1 MTQSHSPHTT
11 QQPPIVANGG
21 VRRALEVRHLVMIA
35 LGGVIGSGLF
45 ISSGYTITQ
54 AGPLGAVLAY
64 LIGAAVAWMV
74 MACMGELA
82 AQYPHAGGFHIYAY
96 KAISPAAGFA
106 TAWLYWL
113 CWVAALGS
121 ELTASGLLLQ
131 RWFPDIPVWLWAL
144 ILATVL
150 FTINALT
157 VRGFGETE
165 FWFSLIK
172 VLAVV
177 ALIIV
182 GAAAM
187 FGFNTDAPAPLFNN
201 FQTPDGLF
209 PTGGAGVLVT
219 ILAVFYAFSGT
230 ELIAIA
236 AGEVKDP
243 QRAIPAALR
252 TTLIR
257 LVIFFVGAI
266 TVIAALIP
274 WETLQDI
281 SGSESV
287 ENSPFVIVF
296 DQVGIPYAADIMA
309 AIVIVALLSAGN
321 SGLYACSRLL
331 YSMATV
337 GQLPAIFGST
347 SKRGVP
353 LFAIGISIL
362 GGLAALLSSVISPGA
377 VYLALVSIA
386 GFAVVAVWIVIVV
399 AQMRNRRQFLASGGK
414 LEDLVFRT
422 PLYPVL
428 PLLALAACV
437 ISLIA
442 VAFDP
447 SQVAALY
454 FGIPFVGL
462 CYLVHWLNTR
472 RNPQAITSPAAFAPH
487 GSAQE

>member
-1 MTQSHSPHTT
+1 M
-11 QQPPIVANGG
+11 
-21 VRRALEVRHLVMIA
+21 
-35 LGGVIGSGLF
+35 
-45 ISSGYTITQ
+45 
-54 AGPLGAVLAY
+54 
-64 LIGAAVAWMV
+64 
-74 MACMGELA
+74 
-82 AQYPHAGGFHIYAY
+82 
-96 KAISPAAGFA
+96 
-106 TAWLYWL
+106 
-113 CWVAALGS
+113 
-121 ELTASGLLLQ
+121 
-131 RWFPDIPVWLWAL
+131 WLWAL

-399 AQMRNRRQFLASGGK
+399 AQMRNRRQFLAAGGK

-462 CYLVHWLNTR
+462 CYLVHWWNTR
-472 RNPQAITSPAAFAPH
+472 RNPQGITSPAAFAPH